1 MRLICPSCGATHSVE
16 AWANDPEAREALS
29 IAAGLPRDVA
39 RWALP
44 YIALFRPKKRA
55 LTWKRARR
63 LLEELQDLVAAP
75 EVQWNNKPP
84 RSNLHSA
91 WARAL
96 EQISSHPPK
105 RLPLESHNYLRAI
118 QYGIAD
124 ELDARAESS
133 READINRRRREEM
146 EHFTPEEIEEN
157 KRRLAELRKTIG

>member
-16 AWANDPEAREALS
+16 AWTNDPEAREALA
-29 IAAGLPRDVA
+29 IAAGLPREVA

-44 YIALFRPKKRA
+44 YIALFRPEKRA

-63 LLEELQDLVAAP
+63 LLEDLRDLVAAP
-75 EVQWNNKPP
+75 EVQWNQKPP
-84 RSNLHSA
+84 RPNPPAA

-96 EQISSHPPK
+96 EQICAHPPK

-124 ELDARAESS
+124 EIDGRAEAG
-133 READINRRRREEM
+133 RDAEITRRREE
-146 EHFTPEEIEEN
+146 EFTAEEMKEN
-157 KRRLAELRKTIG
+157 KRRLAELKETIGRKA